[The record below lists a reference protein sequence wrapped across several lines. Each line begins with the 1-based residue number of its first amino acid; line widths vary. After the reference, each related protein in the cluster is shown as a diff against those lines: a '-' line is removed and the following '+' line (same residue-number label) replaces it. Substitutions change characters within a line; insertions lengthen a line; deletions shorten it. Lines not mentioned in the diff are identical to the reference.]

1 MTSSPLAPPFD
12 GLAVPADWAAGP
24 LPGTATRVL
33 AAPSGECRLTL
44 VWPAGQAPALGW
56 PLLVMAEDAH
66 LEMAR
71 ALAWHHA
78 GAPQARLAVPGVIL
92 AIGYVG
98 PSRRE
103 HDFTPGEDDGQRP
116 TSPIAPEVA
125 AGAIGHP
132 EGGSVEPGR
141 AGGHVD
147 PTTAGLSAAALAGPG
162 GAPAFLAW
170 LADTVLPIA
179 HEALPLDASR
189 RTFAGH
195 SLGGLLGLQSCLR
208 QPGLFATYLLSSP
221 SVWWGNGRAAQLAAA
236 AVASPV
242 AGLDAR
248 VCLTVGEYEQALSP
262 DELTWPDRD
271 RIAAQR
277 QGRAMVDRMRALAAV
292 LATVPGVRLDFRVI
306 EAETHRSVIPRALDL
321 GVRVAFAPWAVA
333 AAPSPQRAFI

>member
-1 MTSSPLAPPFD
+1 MIASPFAPPFD
-12 GLAVPADWAAGP
+12 GFATPAGWTAGP
-24 LPGTATRVL
+24 LPGTATREV
-33 AAPSGECRLTL
+33 AGPSGACRLTL
-44 VWPAGQAPALGW
+44 AWPAGQAPAQGW

-78 GAPQARLAVPGVIL
+78 GAPKARLAVPGVIL

-103 HDFTPGEDDGQRP
+103 HDFTPGGVEGAARSA
-116 TSPIAPEVA
+116 SPADVM
-125 AGAIGHP
+125 
-132 EGGSVEPGR
+132 S
-141 AGGHVD
+141 
-147 PTTAGLSAAALAGPG
+147 GPG

-170 LADTVLPIA
+170 IANEVLPLA
-179 HEALPLDASR
+179 HAALPLDSTR

-195 SLGGLLGLQSCLR
+195 SLGGLLGLQSCLA

-221 SVWWGNGRAAQLAAA
+221 SVWWGEGRAAQLAAA
-236 AVASPV
+236 AVAAPV

-262 DELTWPDRD
+262 DELTWPDRE

-292 LATVPGVRLDFRVI
+292 LATVPGVQLDFRVI
-306 EAETHRSVIPRALDL
+306 QAETHRSVIPRALDL
-321 GVRVAFAPWAVA
+321 GVRIAFAPLAVEA
-333 AAPSPQRAFI
+333 AA